1 MSQRERF
8 HCLLSFA
15 PFTAEIST
23 VIMNSFKPSWKLIA
37 ATFLSCSVTALVI
50 ALAEQFPRKFQIA
63 PAALAQTAAPTPQ
76 RPANRFTDLQ
86 NHWAQTCIERSA
98 SQRLLQGYPDSRFVP
113 DGTLTRAEFAALM
126 IKAFPNAQPTR
137 SAPNFVDV
145 PNNHWGKSA
154 ITQAY
159 RLGFLTG
166 YPGNRFQPN
175 QNISKVQA
183 LTILANAQGLRPVP
197 EESAVLQTYEDAA
210 TIPDYARSAIASAT
224 VKDLVVNYPDLS
236 QLQPNRSTTRS
247 EAAALLCQA
256 ATIRTG
262 SASSVPARFI
272 VQINLDNNNRPIQ
285 FTTLIKDFPNANSK
299 RPLLLDAQTVNGK
312 ALFLASDDGNGQEL
326 WVSDGSTA
334 GTTLVRVLYES
345 TVPNSI
351 NASATFLG
359 TSSSR
364 LWIDNNQSYY
374 PGRLAKGFLSTDGT
388 ESGTIEIASLNPILT
403 EVLAETTT
411 GLQVSPIGSGNSL
424 LPFVITT
431 PTERQL
437 WMTDGKTQAA
447 TRLIKSLK
455 VNSLDQSAQALE
467 QTPQEYVSLLVHSFV
482 TPTTEQ
488 FLFTTAIERSVPA
501 IERSVL
507 ELWRSD
513 GSTEGTTLL
522 RSNLSIMEGAVPW
535 QNRFY
540 MDGVT
545 PEAGSE
551 WWTSDGTATGTT
563 LLKDIYPGPE
573 SSRPKMLNGIG
584 DRFFALANSPS
595 GLELWVTKGTPAT
608 TQKVKLIKSQPDSG
622 WSNKS
627 IVLDQKLIFDHTV
640 FAGNDRHTG
649 LWITDGTEV
658 GTQRLAQ
665 FGELGV
671 DNLTL
676 FKGRAFFVGHGPDG
690 KELWSTDGTPQGTQ
704 QLIDL
709 TPGITSICLS
719 FGCPDPRFLANGS
732 NPNFLTVKG
741 DWLYFIAENRD
752 LYRTDGTLQGT
763 RRIQTFSEDYYGS
776 YGSYSYSG
784 YFGSPSILSFGD
796 DLLISGYDRAS
807 NRQQLRY
814 LSTP

>member
-50 ALAEQFPRKFQIA
+50 VLSKQFPHKFQIA

-76 RPANRFTDLQ
+76 RPANRFADLQ

-210 TIPDYARSAIASAT
+210 AIPGYARSAIASAT

-262 SASSVPARFI
+262 SASSVPALFI
-272 VQINLDNNNRPIQ
+272 VQINLDNNNRPAQ
-285 FTTLIKDFPNANSK
+285 FTTLIKDFPDTNSK
-299 RPLLLDAQTVNGK
+299 RPLLLDAQTVSGK
-312 ALFLASDDGNGQEL
+312 ALFLAGDGGNGQEL

-334 GTTLVRVLYES
+334 GTRLVRVLYES

-374 PGRLAKGFLSTDGT
+374 LGRLAEGFLSTDGT
-388 ESGTIEIASLNPILT
+388 ESGTIEIASLNPTLT

-411 GLQVSPIGSGNSL
+411 RLQVAPIGSGNSL
-424 LPFVITT
+424 LPFGITT

-437 WMTDGKTQAA
+437 WITDGKTQAA
-447 TRLIKSLK
+447 TRLIKSVKIDSPEQFPEEYL
-455 VNSLDQSAQALE
+455 SLF
-467 QTPQEYVSLLVHSFV
+467 VHSFV

-488 FLFTTAIERSVPA
+488 FLFTTAVGESV
-501 IERSVL
+501 S

-513 GSTEGTTLL
+513 GSAEGTILL
-522 RSNLSIMEGAVPW
+522 RSNFRAMEESVLW

-540 MDGVT
+540 MDG
-545 PEAGSE
+545 EASETGSE
-551 WWTSDGTATGTT
+551 WWTSDGTAAGTT

-573 SSRPKMLNGIG
+573 GASPKMLNGIG
-584 DRFFALANSPS
+584 DRFFALTNLPS
-595 GLELWVTKGTPAT
+595 GSELWVTKGTPAT
-608 TQKVKLIKSQPDSG
+608 TQKVKLINSQPELGRS
-622 WSNKS
+622 KES
-627 IVLDQKLIFDHTV
+627 IVLNQKLIFDHTV
-640 FAGNDRHTG
+640 FAGNNSHTE
-649 LWITDGTEV
+649 LWVTDGTEN

-665 FGELGV
+665 FEALGI
-671 DNLTL
+671 DSLTL
-676 FKGRAFFVGHGPDG
+676 FKGRVFFVGNGPNG

-709 TPGITSICLS
+709 TPGITSICYS
-719 FGCPDPRFLANGS
+719 VVNCPNPTFLAHSS
-732 NPNFLTVKG
+732 NPTFLTVKG
-741 DWLYFIAENRD
+741 DWLYFIAEDRD
-752 LYRTDGTLQGT
+752 LYRTDGTTKGT
-763 RRIQTFSEDYYGS
+763 RRIQAFNEDYYGS
-776 YGSYSYSG
+776 YSSYSSYS
-784 YFGSPSILSFGD
+784 SPSILSLGD
-796 DLLISGYDRAS
+796 NLFISGYDRAS